1 MVSFKRMR
9 KIILLSCFAI
19 LLVVGVSACGK
30 KAATPTNNNTANVNV
45 VPPDV
50 NGNGN
55 SNGNVNGNTNAANGN
70 INSANGNANGN
81 TNSADMSAGA
91 DPDGD
96 GLTNEQEQV
105 YKTDPLNPD
114 TDGDVYTDG
123 EEVRTGYDPTR
134 KPENDPKVIDQLR
147 AVNAGAADM
156 STRSTPFRALQSFSF
171 NAKADAG
178 SSNFRFESNNALARG
193 NLVTE
198 FNGNSD
204 KSNPMFTLDTTMNI
218 LQRTYKKGKVWQA
231 ANNFTKGAHFAT
243 AENVSGKL
251 TVYPA
256 PTPPFKIDGRSD
268 GSIEDSTT
276 LYDNYFVAD
285 FPLGGAYV
293 FEMNMT
299 KGKVKF
305 SIEELDLLVGDKVIK
320 EYEVINR
327 QLINVDLAEGFHLL
341 KIKSEGLATWSMN
354 VYKK

>member
-1 MVSFKRMR
+1 MR
-9 KIILLSCFAI
+9 KIIILSCFA
-19 LLVVGVSACGK
+19 LLFAVGVSACGK
-30 KAATPTNNNTANVNV
+30 KAAAPTNTNTANANL

-50 NGNGN
+50 NGNLN
-55 SNGNVNGNTNAANGN
+55 ANGNVNVNGN
-70 INSANGNANGN
+70 VNSANGNANGN
-81 TNSADMSAGA
+81 NNGNTNTADMSAGA

-96 GLTNEQEQV
+96 GLTNEQEQL

-114 TDGDVYTDG
+114 SDGDGYTDG
-123 EEVRTGYDPTR
+123 EEVRTGYDPLR
-134 KPENDPKVIDQLR
+134 KPEDDPKVINQLR
-147 AVNAGAADM
+147 AVNAGATET
-156 STRSTPFRALQSFSF
+156 STRFTPFRALQSFSF
-171 NAKADAG
+171 NAKPDGG
-178 SSNFRFESNNALARG
+178 SSSFRFESNNALARG
-193 NLVTE
+193 NLATE
-198 FNGNSD
+198 FTGNSV
-204 KSNPMFTLDTTMNI
+204 KANPMLTLDTTMNI

-231 ANNFTKGAHFAT
+231 ANNFTKGAHFAV

-285 FPLGGAYV
+285 FPRGGAYV

-305 SIEELDLLVGDKVIK
+305 SIEELDLQVGGIATK
-320 EYEVINR
+320 EYEVINK
-327 QLINVDLAEGFHLL
+327 QVISADLAESFHLL
-341 KIKSEGLATWSMN
+341 KIKSEGLATWSLS